1 MAVKYDLMVA
11 NGSYTN
17 KDGESKT
24 SWLKMGVVM
33 QTKKGGFV
41 AKIDCI
47 PTHCVNQNGDSVAW
61 DGWAQMFEPR
71 AKEVKT
77 EAHATTPAAND
88 GFSDIPF

>member
-11 NGSYTN
+11 NGSYQ
-17 KDGESKT
+17 KDGQDKT

-47 PTHCVNQNGDSVAW
+47 PTHCTNQNGDTVAW

-71 AKEVKT
+71 AKQEKAPET
-77 EAHATTPAAND
+77 QKPAD
-88 GFSDIPF
+88 SGFDDIPF